1 MAKSA
6 KNMGMNVAP
15 AEKPFVTLQPRRN
28 GELEEMKRYFA
39 NKQSYDLIIVV
50 ISDFIPAHYAA
61 VKQAAELAAGCLTQ
75 CLKSKTVFKL
85 NPATVGNILLKV
97 NAKLNGVNHCLDDKP
112 MCLKR
117 PCMIM
122 GADVTHPPPDSQTS
136 PSVAAVTASHEA
148 NAFKY
153 NICWRLQEPKLEIIE
168 DLENIVREHLMFFYS
183 FNKGECWVVQF
194 LGMNDGVLDCS

>member
-1 MAKSA
+1 MKSA
-6 KNMGMNVAP
+6 SYLGMNVAQP
-15 AEKPFVTLQPRRN
+15 EKPFVTLQPRRN
-28 GELEEMKRYFA
+28 SELEEMKGYFA

-75 CLKSKTVFKL
+75 CLKSKTVYRL
-85 NPATVGNILLKV
+85 NASTVGNILLKI
-97 NAKLNGVNHCLDDKP
+97 NAKLNGVNHCLADKP

-122 GADVTHPPPDSQTS
+122 GADVTHPPPDSQSS

-153 NICWRLQEPKLEIIE
+153 NICWRLQPPKVEIIE
-168 DLENIVREHLMFFYS
+168 DLENIVIEHLKFFYE
-183 FNKGECWVVQF
+183 FNKGKLF
-194 LGMNDGVLDCS
+194 LFYVCFWL